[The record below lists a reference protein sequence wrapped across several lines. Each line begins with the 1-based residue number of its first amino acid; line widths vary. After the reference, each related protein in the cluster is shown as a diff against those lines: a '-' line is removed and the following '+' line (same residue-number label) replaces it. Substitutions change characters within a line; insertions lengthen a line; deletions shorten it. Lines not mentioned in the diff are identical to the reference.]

1 MRPIDPGNLFGP
13 GRQTRRRVGQVR
25 DAGQRHAER
34 PQVSRVP
41 SLAVNV
47 ERRLAEHMGHIR
59 PGRPDCP
66 TERCHGPAAQTPTG
80 CCRGSYTQAVAPVS
94 AEMACT
100 APTWSVPGASWLR
113 HAMAYSRLASSSS
126 RSSCSLSTY
135 RAANGPVPPDRH
147 GRRRNHPRLVSAFEL
162 QRVVGGESRLRR
174 LAEPGFNETAAGYL
188 AITALKRRSKS
199 AISTPWYPRPARK

>member
-1 MRPIDPGNLFGP
+1 MTEILLDGEPVARFILAGEPESPAHLHLPADRAGERGALRGADSL
-13 GRQTRRRVGQVR
+13 
-25 DAGQRHAER
+25 DAGQHDAER

-47 ERRLAEHMGHIR
+47 ERWLPEHIGHIR

-66 TERCHGPAAQTPTG
+66 
-80 CCRGSYTQAVAPVS
+80 
-94 AEMACT
+94 
-100 APTWSVPGASWLR
+100 
-113 HAMAYSRLASSSS
+113 
-126 RSSCSLSTY
+126 
-135 RAANGPVPPDRH
+135 NRH
-147 GRRRNHPRLVSAFEL
+147 GRMRNHPRLVSAFEL